1 MKLCSH
7 EHWRLILWVDEKF
20 NSIGQGNIVNNLTNR
35 VTEKEK
41 SVSSIH
47 MKNWYLATQNTLIIY
62 IEVECATITL
72 MSTCPLVHRNNE
84 NYSSLMMDLSIIEII
99 KLIFSK

>member
-20 NSIGQGNIVNNLTNR
+20 NSIGQGNIVNNL
-35 VTEKEK
+35 
-41 SVSSIH
+41 
-47 MKNWYLATQNTLIIY
+47 KNWYLTTQNTLIIY